1 VTLITAIAAAVVW
14 LLPGLPQLLAGGGA
28 MAVAL
33 VGLWVSGGGAWRH
46 ETSGAIVSVIY
57 ITMLTVAVLVVVLVP
72 VLAAILNMPA
82 PARRV
87 PSPRRRR

>member
-1 VTLITAIAAAVVW
+1 
-14 LLPGLPQLLAGGGA
+14 
-28 MAVAL
+28 
-33 VGLWVSGGGAWRH
+33 
-46 ETSGAIVSVIY
+46 VSVIY